1 MLQKRRKL
9 LMDRLNETNID
20 DKLYNEIE
28 EFIFNMEEILEERER
43 ELEELKDYFNI

>member
-43 ELEELKDYFNI
+43 ELEEFKDYYDR